1 MNNVVIAIMKHYFL
15 SLYIVILKKKCKE
28 KKIKNKLQKNK
39 DNNTCRVINI

>member
-1 MNNVVIAIMKHYFL
+1 MNNVVIVTIKHYFH
-15 SLYIVILKKKCKE
+15 SLYIVIFKKKCKE